1 MSLGQSSGPADG
13 FGTLRKF
20 ARRERP
26 LERCELCSVG
36 LPPIHSHLIEV
47 AQRKILCTCE
57 ACAILFSG
65 QGVKFKRVPRRVRSL
80 PSFNLSEAE
89 WNGLMIPINM
99 AFFFKSSLENRV
111 VALYPSPAGA
121 TESLL
126 ALESWNE
133 IVARNPIL
141 NEMESDVE
149 GLLVNRLGYSRGYS
163 AAEYYM
169 LPIDECYKLVGLIR
183 MHWKGLSGG
192 TDVWREL
199 GEFFSSLKSRSTEVS
214 SRSGNEKDNKA
225 EQEQPGTELSELPA
239 GEDTHA

>member
-1 MSLGQSSGPADG
+1 MSAEQFAASADG
-13 FGTLRKF
+13 FGTLRQY

-36 LPPIHSHLIEV
+36 LPPSHPHLIEL
-47 AQRKILCTCE
+47 ARRKLLCTCQ
-57 ACAILFSG
+57 ACSILFSG

-80 PSFNLSEAE
+80 PGLQLSDAQ
-89 WNGLMIPINM
+89 WNGLMVPINM
-99 AFFFKSSLENRV
+99 AFFFKSSLEDRV

-126 ALESWNE
+126 PLESWND
-133 IVARNPIL
+133 IVGRNPIL

-163 AAEYYM
+163 APQYYL

-192 TDVWREL
+192 TEVWQEL
-199 GEFFSSLKSRSTEVS
+199 DEFFRSLKARSVEVKEASRV
-214 SRSGNEKDNKA
+214 
-225 EQEQPGTELSELPA
+225 QEES
-239 GEDTHA
+239 HA